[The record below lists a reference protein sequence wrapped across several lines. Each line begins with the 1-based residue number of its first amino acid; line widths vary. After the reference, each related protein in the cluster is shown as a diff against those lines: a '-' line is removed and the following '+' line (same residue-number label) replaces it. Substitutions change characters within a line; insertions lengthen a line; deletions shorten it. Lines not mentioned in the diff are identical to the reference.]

1 MSDTYTFS
9 EQIGAGVA
17 IARPT
22 VDGFPIKNVVE
33 AIFRD
38 RHGNITGQ
46 SKVFNLRTNV
56 GADFWDAQ
64 LFKVAAAGAT
74 ANFIALTTDVTAPA
88 ATDTTLTSEIATNGL
103 ARAQAADAH
112 TAGTA
117 SSTLSKTFT
126 YTGSS
131 PVTVAK
137 VGLFN
142 ASSAGTLVLETLL
155 GSTGTVSANG
165 DTITISWTVNF

>member
-1 MSDTYTFS
+1 MDNYTFS
-9 EQIGAGVA
+9 EQTSVGVVL
-17 IARPT
+17 ARPT
-22 VDGFPIKNVVE
+22 LDGFPLKNTVE

-38 RHGNITGQ
+38 RYGNITSQ
-46 SKVFNLRTNV
+46 SKVYNLRTNV

-74 ANFIALTTDVTAPA
+74 ANYIALTADVTAPA

-112 TAGTA
+112 TGGTI

-126 YTGSS
+126 YTGSTS
-131 PVTVAK
+131 VTVAK

-142 ASSAGTLVLETLL
+142 ASSSGTLVLETLL
-155 GSTGTVSANG
+155 GSSGTVSANG
-165 DTITISWTVNF
+165 DTIAISWTVNF